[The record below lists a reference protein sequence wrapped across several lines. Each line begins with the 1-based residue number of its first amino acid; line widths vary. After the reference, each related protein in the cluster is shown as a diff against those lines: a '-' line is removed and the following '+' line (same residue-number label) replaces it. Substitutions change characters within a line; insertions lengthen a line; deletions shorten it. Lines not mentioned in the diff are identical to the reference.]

1 MVFGVNMSNVGRDIT
16 RGAVNE
22 LRRQVKKT
30 TRELNPMNK
39 IRNLKSVK
47 RLVEV
52 MNKKGKGRRRRRG
65 RVVMGRGR
73 RAPPPFFRG
82 SGRRSWR

>member
-1 MVFGVNMSNVGRDIT
+1 MVFGVNMDNVGRDIT

-30 TRELNPMNK
+30 TRDLNPMNK
-39 IRNLKSVK
+39 IRNKIRNIKTVK
-47 RLVEV
+47 RLFQA
-52 MNKKGKGRRRRRG
+52 MNKKGKGRRR
-65 RVVMGRGR
+65 VGRGR

>member
-1 MVFGVNMSNVGRDIT
+1 MVFGVNMNNVGRDIT

-22 LRRQVKKT
+22 LRRQVKKN

-47 RLVEV
+47 RIMEA
-52 MNKKGKGRRRRRG
+52 MNKKGKGRRRQRR
-65 RVVMGRGR
+65 RVGRGR

-82 SGRRSWR
+82 SGRRTWH